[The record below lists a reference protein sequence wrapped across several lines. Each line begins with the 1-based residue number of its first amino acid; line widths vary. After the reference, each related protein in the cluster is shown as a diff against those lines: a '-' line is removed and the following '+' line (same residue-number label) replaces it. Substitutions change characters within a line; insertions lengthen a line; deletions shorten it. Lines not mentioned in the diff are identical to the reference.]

1 MCANFEFG
9 TSNTFRKSCDQS
21 NKRLGK
27 LCKDKTW
34 WIVSLHQQHRG
45 ILERERLLW
54 TNRYRLKLINV
65 KVQGNWGEFH
75 HLWYKAEQTRPSRP
89 CEVLHWGQGQLNWEN
104 EIMDSWKLNVLE
116 HSLLMYLKKKKTQIK
131 KEQNKQE
138 TLYNHSV
145 FCMGGRIE
153 VKWKE
158 VWPGKMI
165 FGNSKHLWSEKKK
178 QTIQLFKCKHFKS
191 QACQYGSV
199 MHIYGIHINA
209 EWYI

>member
-89 CEVLHWGQGQLNWEN
+89 CEVLHWGQGQLSWEN

-131 KEQNKQE
+131 KKNK
-138 TLYNHSV
+138 TNKRPCIIIVFSV
-145 FCMGGRIE
+145 WEDGLR
-153 VKWKE
+153 
-158 VWPGKMI
+158 
-165 FGNSKHLWSEKKK
+165 
-178 QTIQLFKCKHFKS
+178 
-191 QACQYGSV
+191 
-199 MHIYGIHINA
+199 
-209 EWYI
+209 

>member
-89 CEVLHWGQGQLNWEN
+89 CEVLHWGQGQLSWEN

-116 HSLLMYLKKKKTQIK
+116 HSLLMYLKKKKTQKKNKTNKRPCIIIVFSVWRTDWGKVERGLTRENDFWKQQTPLEWK
-131 KEQNKQE
+131 KE
-138 TLYNHSV
+138 TDHSA
-145 FCMGGRIE
+145 F
-153 VKWKE
+153 
-158 VWPGKMI
+158 
-165 FGNSKHLWSEKKK
+165 
-178 QTIQLFKCKHFKS
+178 
-191 QACQYGSV
+191 
-199 MHIYGIHINA
+199 
-209 EWYI
+209 